1 MIMPGNTTRL
11 TRRSLLGASA
21 LAAVGVAT
29 GCSSSGNNSSS
40 GGAAGGSGGLAWWD
54 HFSSF
59 QDLNDNWAKSESK
72 SLKVNVTHSYYDASK
87 APEAFQLAHQANK
100 MPDVYSN
107 VIGLPLSALVSGKWV
122 HELALSAD
130 VKAKIPAN
138 TLTEG
143 ITGLNGKLY
152 GFPLF
157 NPRQSSTLVWTNTD
171 LWTKAGLDAN
181 NPPQDYVGFKGA
193 LTKLKSAGVQP
204 LTLAIG
210 ADGGRIRDQID
221 DMAQTAGFPG
231 YQGLT
236 FTTGEY
242 QYDHDAYVT
251 VIEYFKELNDSK
263 LILPGSNNFSVV
275 DARTRYATGVVAT
288 FIDGIWCAGGAK
300 ALSPAIVTKIGAGPI
315 LVPTAGTKP
324 YCYRGRPGAS
334 YFVAAS
340 SKNPQA
346 ASKLIGSFMT
356 EEYQSGMI
364 AAMDQPPLN
373 LDLVASS
380 KAIDPYKRMVAFC
393 KDNVFQ
399 MPQAI
404 VKNPAEAAVDAQRK
418 PITPHVGNILQ
429 GYLAGSITDLKGA
442 LKKLSD
448 ATSADRQQAMT
459 KAKSSGAKV
468 SMEDYVFSDW
478 KPGQD
483 YESKS

>member
-1 MIMPGNTTRL
+1 MTRL

-21 LAAVGVAT
+21 LAAAGVAT

-40 GGAAGGSGGLAWWD
+40 GAAAGSSGGLEWWD

-59 QDLNDNWAKSESK
+59 QSLNDNWAKTEST
-72 SLKVNVTHSYYDASK
+72 SLKTNITHTYYDASK
-87 APEAFQLAHQANK
+87 APEAYQLAHQANK

-122 HELALSAD
+122 HEMTLPED
-130 VKAKIPAN
+130 VRSKIPAN

-143 ITGLNGKLY
+143 ITGLDGKLY

-157 NPRQSSTLVWTNTD
+157 SLRQSSTLVWTNKD
-171 LWTKAGLDAN
+171 LWTKAGVDGD
-181 NPPQDYVGFKGA
+181 NPPQDYDGFKTA
-193 LTKLKSAGVQP
+193 LMKLKSAGIQP
-204 LTLAIG
+204 VTLAIG
-210 ADGGRIRDQID
+210 ADGSRIRDQVD
-221 DMAQTAGFPG
+221 DMAQAAGFPG

-236 FTTGEY
+236 FTSGEY

-251 VIEYFKELNDSK
+251 VIEYIKELNDSK

-288 FIDGIWCAGGAK
+288 FIDGIWLPGGAK
-300 ALSPAIVTKIGAGPI
+300 ALAPTVTDKIGAGPI
-315 LVPTAGTKP
+315 LVPSAGMKP
-324 YCYRGRPGAS
+324 YCYRGRPAAA

-340 SKNPQA
+340 SKDPEA
-346 ASKLIGSFMT
+346 ASKLVGSFVT
-356 EEYQSGMI
+356 EDYQQGMI

-380 KAIDPYKRMVAFC
+380 KAIAPYKKMVTFC
-393 KDNVFQ
+393 KDNVFL

-404 VKNPAEAAVDAQRK
+404 VTNPAEAAVDAGRK
-418 PITPHVGNILQ
+418 PITPSVGNIVQ
-429 GYLAGSITDLKGA
+429 GYLSGSITDLKGA

-448 ATSADRQQAMT
+448 ATSADLQQAMT

-468 SMEDYVFSDW
+468 TMDDYAFSDW

-483 YESKS
+483 YQSKS

>member
-1 MIMPGNTTRL
+1 MTRF
-11 TRRSLLGASA
+11 TRRGLLGASA

-29 GCSSSGNNSSS
+29 GCSSSDGDS
-40 GGAAGGSGGLAWWD
+40 GSGGKVAGATGSVDWWD

-59 QDLNDNWAKSESK
+59 QSLNDDWAKTESTA
-72 SLKVNVTHSYYDASK
+72 LKTNISHQYYDASK

-122 HELALSAD
+122 HELTLADD
-130 VKAKIPAN
+130 VKSKIPDG

-143 ITGLNGKLY
+143 ITGLDGKLY

-157 NPRQSSTLVWTNTD
+157 SLRQSSTLVWTNKG
-171 LWTKAGLDAN
+171 LWTKAGLDGA
-181 NPPQDYVGFKGA
+181 NPPQDFDSFKAA
-193 LTKLKSAGVQP
+193 LTKLKGAGVQP

-231 YQGLT
+231 YQGLM

-242 QYDHDAYVT
+242 QYHHDAYVT
-251 VIEYFKELNDSK
+251 VIEYLKELNDSK

-300 ALSPAIVTKIGAGPI
+300 ALSPAIVPKIGAGQI
-315 LVPTAGTKP
+315 LVPTAGTKA

-334 YFVAAS
+334 YFVAAG
-340 SKNPQA
+340 SKDPEA
-346 ASKLIGSFMT
+346 AGKLIGSFMT
-356 EEYQSGMI
+356 EDYQNGMI

-380 KAIDPYKRMVAFC
+380 KAIDPYKKMVAFC

-404 VKNPAEAAVDAQRK
+404 VKNPAQAAVDAQRK
-418 PITPHVGNILQ
+418 PVTPHVGNILQ
-429 GYLAGSITDLKGA
+429 GYLSGSIKDLKGA

-448 ATSADRQQAMT
+448 ATEADRQQAMT

-468 SMEDYVFSDW
+468 SLDDYAFSDW

>member
-1 MIMPGNTTRL
+1 MTRF
-11 TRRSLLGASA
+11 TRRGLLGASA

-29 GCSSSGNNSSS
+29 GCSSSGSDS
-40 GGAAGGSGGLAWWD
+40 GSGGTVAGATGSVEWWD

-59 QDLNDNWAKSESK
+59 QSLNDNWAKTESTA
-72 SLKVNVTHSYYDASK
+72 LKTNISHQYYDASK

-122 HELALSAD
+122 HELTLPED
-130 VKAKIPAN
+130 VKSKIPDG

-157 NPRQSSTLVWTNTD
+157 SLRQSSTLVWTNKQ
-171 LWTKAGLDAN
+171 LWSKAGLDGAD
-181 NPPQDYVGFKGA
+181 PPQDFDSFKAA
-193 LTKLKSAGVQP
+193 LTKLKGAGVQP

-221 DMAQTAGFPG
+221 DLAQTAGFPG
-231 YQGLT
+231 YQGLM

-242 QYDHDAYVT
+242 QYHHDAYLT
-251 VIEYFKELNDSK
+251 VIEYLKELNDSQ
-263 LILPGSNNFSVV
+263 LVLPGSNNFSVV

-300 ALSPAIVTKIGAGPI
+300 ALSPAIVPQIGAGQI
-315 LVPTAGTKP
+315 LVPTAGTKA
-324 YCYRGRPGAS
+324 YCYRGRPAAS
-334 YFVAAS
+334 YFVAAG
-340 SKNPQA
+340 SKDPEA

-356 EEYQSGMI
+356 EDYQNGMI

-380 KAIDPYKRMVAFC
+380 KAIDPYKKMVSFC

-404 VKNPAEAAVDAQRK
+404 VKNPAESAVDAQRK
-418 PITPHVGNILQ
+418 PVTPHVGNILQ
-429 GYLAGSITDLKGA
+429 GYLSGSIKDLKGA

-448 ATSADRQQAMT
+448 ATEADRQQAMT

-468 SMEDYVFSDW
+468 SMDDYVFSDW

-483 YESKS
+483 YASKS